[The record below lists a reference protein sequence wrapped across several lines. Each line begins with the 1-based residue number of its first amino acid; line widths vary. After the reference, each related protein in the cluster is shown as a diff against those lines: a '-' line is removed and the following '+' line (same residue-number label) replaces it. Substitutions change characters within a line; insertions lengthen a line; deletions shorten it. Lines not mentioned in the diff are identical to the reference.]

1 MPVRSNI
8 VGIASPEALEK
19 ALRAAYYLAD
29 DAIATASYLALA
41 LGKPLLLEGA
51 PGVGKTEAAKAI
63 AAVLGRKL
71 IRLQCYEGI
80 DASAAL
86 YEWNYPRQMLA
97 IRQAGEE
104 SIDIYGEAFLIER
117 PMLAALRAPDSTV
130 LLIDEIDRADQE
142 FEAFL
147 LEFLS
152 DFQISIPERGT
163 LRAAEH
169 PVVVLTS
176 NRTRDLHE
184 ALRRRCVYH
193 WIDYPTE
200 DREARIVMMRAS
212 SVAEF
217 DRARGRRR
225 RRQAA
230 ARTAQQGPRG
240 RRGGRL
246 GGSRDVASPG
256 RRALARRVQTIDW
269 RCAQGR
275 GGSSL
280 HLPPA
285 RRADC
290 GGRGVSD
297 ELALPSTISVFISFV
312 ALLRA
317 NGFAVAPEQTTA
329 FLAAI
334 ELLGPRSLE
343 HIRKAGLA
351 TLAPPPERRAT
362 YDRLFDLH
370 FRGNEAIERA
380 DGEDEEVVR
389 LQEDGR
395 GEDEPPLADEANAS
409 GLAAARAEALVERSF
424 ARDTTIDALR
434 RLSREAAARLPR
446 RRGHRRRCARRG
458 PFADLRRTLRESVR
472 NDGEVLRLGRLRR
485 RARPR
490 RILLLIDVSGSM
502 KARTAENMKL
512 AHALSQATR
521 NVEVF
526 TFGTRLT
533 RVTRAL
539 RLKRR
544 EQALNAAAHL
554 VSDWDGGTRI
564 GDALQAF
571 LAVPRFGS
579 YARGAAVV
587 VISDGLE
594 RGDPVALRD
603 AVAKLSRRAW
613 RVSWL
618 TPLATAPGFQPQ
630 TEALIAIRR
639 FVDDL
644 VGGGTSAAVVSHLL
658 SLGSRRAA

>member
-1 MPVRSNI
+1 MAVRGNI
-8 VGIASPEALEK
+8 VGIDSPEALER
-19 ALRAAYYLAD
+19 ALRTAYYLAD
-29 DAIATASYLALA
+29 DGLATAAYLGLA

-63 AAVLGRKL
+63 AAVLGRRL

-104 SIDIYGEAFLIER
+104 SIDIYGETFLIER
-117 PMLAALRAPDSTV
+117 PMLASLRAPDSTV

-163 LRAAEH
+163 VRAAER

-193 WIDYPTE
+193 WIDYPTAE
-200 DREARIVMMRAS
+200 REARIVMMRAS
-212 SVAEF
+212 SVAEATA
-217 DRARGRRR
+217 RAVV
-225 RRQAA
+225 AA
-230 ARTAQQGPRG
+230 V
-240 RRGGRL
+240 GRL
-246 GGSRDVASPG
+246 RREPLSKAPGIAEAVDWAEAATLLHERGARWPDAFKRSIGVALKDEEDLTFISG
-256 RRALARRVQTIDW
+256 RLDAL
-269 RCAQGR
+269 
-275 GGSSL
+275 
-280 HLPPA
+280 H
-285 RRADC
+285 C
-290 GGRGVSD
+290 GGCRVSD
-297 ELALPSTISVFISFV
+297 ELQLPRAARVFVSFV
-312 ALLRA
+312 ALLRV

-334 ELLGPRSLE
+334 ELLGPRSME
-343 HIRKAGLA
+343 AIRLAGLA

-362 YDRLFDLH
+362 YDRLFDIH
-370 FRGNEAIERA
+370 FLGSEAIDHA
-380 DGEDEEVVR
+380 GAEDEEVVR
-389 LQEDGR
+389 LQEEGR
-395 GEDEPPLADEANAS
+395 GEDETLLADEANES
-409 GLAAARAEALVERSF
+409 GLVAARAEALVERRF
-424 ARDTTIDALR
+424 AASATGDALR
-434 RLSREAAARLPR
+434 KLSREAPARLPR
-446 RRGHRRRCARRG
+446 RRGHRRMRARRG
-458 PFADLRRTLRESVR
+458 PWADLRRTLRESVR
-472 NDGEVLRLGRLRR
+472 NDGEVLRLGRLKR

-490 RILLLIDVSGSM
+490 KVLLLIDVSGSM
-502 KARTAENMKL
+502 KGRTDDNMKL
-512 AHALSQATR
+512 AHALSHAAP

-544 EQALNAAAHL
+544 EQALSAAAHL

-587 VISDGLE
+587 IVSDGLE
-594 RGDPVALRD
+594 RGDPSALRD

-613 RVSWL
+613 RLSWL
-618 TPLATAPGFQPQ
+618 TPLAAGPGFQPQ

-644 VGGGTSAAVVSHLL
+644 VDGGSTAAIVSHVL
-658 SLGSRRAA
+658 SLGQRKAA